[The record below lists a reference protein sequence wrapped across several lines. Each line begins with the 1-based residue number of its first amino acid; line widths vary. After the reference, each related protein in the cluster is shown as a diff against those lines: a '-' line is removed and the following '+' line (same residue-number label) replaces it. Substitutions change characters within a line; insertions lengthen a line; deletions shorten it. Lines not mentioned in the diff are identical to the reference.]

1 MVKTEF
7 QNMLLVSGEKFSTSR
22 EENNTTH
29 TIESIIL
36 PANNYNF
43 PFLVI
48 LKFLK
53 SINFSPAI
61 VFNMST
67 LNTLVTFSFST
78 ISARMEIGYINVCK
92 MYERKSC

>member
-43 PFLVI
+43 PF
-48 LKFLK
+48 F
-53 SINFSPAI
+53 
-61 VFNMST
+61 
-67 LNTLVTFSFST
+67 
-78 ISARMEIGYINVCK
+78 GYIKVP
-92 MYERKSC
+92 

>member
-22 EENNTTH
+22 ERIIPH

-43 PFLVI
+43 PFLV

-67 LNTLVTFSFST
+67 LNTFVTFSFLHFLRVWKLG
-78 ISARMEIGYINVCK
+78 I
-92 MYERKSC
+92 